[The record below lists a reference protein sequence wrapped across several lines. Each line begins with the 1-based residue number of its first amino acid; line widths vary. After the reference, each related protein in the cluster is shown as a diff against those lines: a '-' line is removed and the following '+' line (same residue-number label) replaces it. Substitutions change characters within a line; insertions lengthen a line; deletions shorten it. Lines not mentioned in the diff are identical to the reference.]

1 MDARELTKK
10 VYVLDNTICEL
21 KAKVEHLE
29 QENRLL
35 NMHVQDLLVDVK
47 MLQNQGGKHNG

>member
-21 KAKVEHLE
+21 KAKIEHLE

-47 MLQNQGGKHNG
+47 MLQNQRR

>member
-1 MDARELTKK
+1 MDARELTAKFH
-10 VYVLDNTICEL
+10 EL
-21 KAKVEHLE
+21 ENAYYDFRQRIEHLE

-47 MLQNQGGKHNG
+47 MLQAERKKT

>member
-10 VYVLDNTICEL
+10 FYDLENKFYEMRD
-21 KAKVEHLE
+21 KVEHLE

-47 MLQNQGGKHNG
+47 MLQKTGR

>member
-1 MDARELTKK
+1 MDAKELTVK
-10 VYVLDNTICEL
+10 VNEL
-21 KAKVEHLE
+21 ENYFYDFRQRIEHLE

-47 MLQNQGGKHNG
+47 MLQTERKRT